1 MIQINLSPR
10 TNAKGGRRG
19 GPDLSALLAGLRS
32 RVRDPYLA
40 AAVASLALAILAVGG
55 MHWRHTSR
63 VASLTEAERQAVQ
76 DSTRYA
82 AVLKEQYAARAQ
94 RDSIMTQ
101 LDIIKSI
108 DDERFIWPHIL
119 EEVSRALP
127 AYTWLTS
134 VSQTSPVA
142 SAAAVRAD
150 SAPAKGAPARQVANR
165 APSIPDAPAVRFRIV
180 GQTVDIQALTRFMK
194 LLEASPFIQN
204 VQLARS
210 DAAAD
215 LGQQVTEFQLDAE
228 YKAPAPGVIRTIP
241 VTLTVR

>member
-1 MIQINLSPR
+1 MIEINLSPR
-10 TNAKGGRRG
+10 ANAKGGRRA
-19 GPDLSALLAGLRS
+19 GPDISAALAGLRS
-32 RVRDPYLA
+32 RVSDPYLT
-40 AAVASLALAILAVGG
+40 AAVGSILLAILAVGG
-55 MHWRHTSR
+55 LHWRHTSR
-63 VASLTEAERQAVQ
+63 VNSFTEAEQQAVQ

-82 AVLKEQYAARAQ
+82 AILKEQYAARAQ

-119 EEVSRALP
+119 EEVSRSLP

-142 SAAAVRAD
+142 SAAAARAD
-150 SAPAKGAPARQVANR
+150 SAAAKGAQPAVANGAR
-165 APSIPDAPAVRFRIV
+165 ATADARMVRFRMV

-210 DAAAD
+210 DAAAE
-215 LGQQVTEFQLDAE
+215 LGEQVTEFQLDAE
-228 YKAPAPGVIRTIP
+228 YEAPAAGVIQTIP